1 MSESRTELIAW
12 LNDLLKLNYT
22 KVEQCGTGAAH
33 CQIIDSIYPGTVH
46 LSKVKFNANQEFE
59 YIQNFKILQAAFQKN
74 SIDKTIPVERLVK
87 CRFQDNLEF
96 LQWIKRYWDT
106 YFSGEDYDAL
116 SRRNNNSPMTRR
128 GTKDSITSNIRKS
141 SVNSN
146 KKTVDN
152 KKKMVD
158 SSLSKQNSKIDEYE
172 KVILG
177 LNEEIDELKMNI
189 DGLEKERNFY
199 FGKLREIEILV
210 QTQIES
216 EPINPEHS
224 SILKDIQTILYS
236 TEEGFEIPDNGETG
250 ENEEEMF

>member
-59 YIQNFKILQAAFQKN
+59 YIQNFKVLQAAFQKN
-74 SIDKTIPVERLVK
+74 SIDKNIPVERLVK

-96 LQWIKRYWDT
+96 LQWMKKYWDT
-106 YFSGEDYDAL
+106 YYNGEEYDAL
-116 SRRNNNSPMTRR
+116 SRRNNSSPMTRR
-128 GTKDSITSNIRKS
+128 GTKDSTNSNIRKS
-141 SVNSN
+141 SITN
-146 KKTVDN
+146 KRVGE
-152 KKKMVD
+152 KKK
-158 SSLSKQNSKIDEYE
+158 LSDASFNKQNQNSKIDEYE
-172 KVILG
+172 KIIMG
-177 LNEEIDELKMNI
+177 LNEEIEELKMNV

-210 QTQIES
+210 QTQIDS
-216 EPINPEHS
+216 EPINPEYTS
-224 SILKDIQTILYS
+224 VLKDIQTILYS
-236 TEEGFEIPDNGETG
+236 TEEGFEIPDNGEAE
-250 ENEEEMF
+250 ENEEEIF